1 MNGLKSAVGTVM
13 MVTVMAGTVEV
24 LAQGQPA
31 KVVGAGGTVSVQA
44 PKTDLTLTALSLDD
58 LKKLLAEK
66 QTALTAAYKAVEGPD
81 VQKKRA
87 EMAEAEKALGAART
101 RTKGQGQDPEL
112 EAATKA
118 YNAACQSF
126 NALYQEKFAAAGGPK
141 LQEEL
146 MALQGELQRRQPPV
160 ARPQG
165 QGGQ

>member
-81 VQKKRA
+81 VQKLRA
-87 EMAEAEKALGAART
+87 EMDEAGKALNAAVAGVKGDEKKAEWDAAR
-101 RTKGQGQDPEL
+101 KAGK
-112 EAATKA
+112 AASQA
-118 YNAACQSF
+118 F

>member
-1 MNGLKSAVGTVM
+1 
-13 MVTVMAGTVEV
+13 MAGTVEV

-31 KVVGAGGTVSVQA
+31 KVVGAGETVSVQA
-44 PKTDLTLTALSLDD
+44 PKADLTLTALTLDE

-66 QTALTAAYKAVEGPD
+66 QQALQAAYKTVEGPD
-81 VQKKRA
+81 VQKMRTDMDAA
-87 EMAEAEKALGAART
+87 ENARFAAIG
-101 RTKGQGQDPEL
+101 RTKDRANNAEV

-118 YNAACQSF
+118 YNAASQAF

-141 LQEEL
+141 LQEDL

-160 ARPQG
+160 AKPRG